1 MNEKGQGNAL
11 GALVLLIVL
20 VAALW
25 ACGTQLSSCSQQI
38 NQAIQSY
45 SAEQS
50 AAAARATDTA
60 VQIIVA
66 EATRHAEATA
76 TFVAPTVEYIASQS
90 KFNDQKAR
98 TDFETR
104 QNNQRIWNLFLLGL
118 TLSLFAGTF
127 VGIMYL
133 DRRSKRT
140 LTPNGPVYNEGGVI
154 VPAGKMIGAIKI
166 TRPDMM
172 DYLRRWLKW
181 VFKREYTPPP
191 AAAVE
196 QLDGGATAQMYA
208 AQARADTYAN
218 ALVGA
223 MSSKLTEEERLK
235 RMEMLQGPRRSR
247 SQSALKIMSPTPEI
261 VAGYGGELVRYIAA
275 QCGLQPPAPWQVE
288 GSESEPTHGETQV
301 FS

>member
-20 VAALW
+20 IAALW
-25 ACGTQLSSCSQQI
+25 ACTTQLSSCGQQI

-45 SAEQS
+45 NADQS
-50 AAAARATDTA
+50 AAAAHATDTA

-76 TFVAPTVEYIASQS
+76 TFIAPTVEYLVSQS
-90 KFNDQKAR
+90 KFNDRKAQ

-104 QNNQRIWNLFLLGL
+104 QNSQRIWNLFLLGL
-118 TLSLFAGTF
+118 TFCLFAGIF
-127 VGIMYL
+127 VGLMYL

-154 VPAGKMIGAIKI
+154 VPAGKMIGVVKI
-166 TRPDMM
+166 TRPDLM
-172 DYLRRWLKW
+172 DHMRRWAKW
-181 VFKREYTPPP
+181 ILKREFTPPP
-191 AAAVE
+191 APTVE
-196 QLDGGATAQMYA
+196 QLDRGATAQMYA

-223 MSSKLTEEERLK
+223 MSSKLTEEERQK
-235 RMEMLQGPRRSR
+235 RMEILQGPGRSR

-275 QCGLQPPAPWQVE
+275 QCGLQPPVPWRVE
-288 GSESEPTHGETQV
+288 SSQAETPNAETQV